1 MSSDRPVNVMV
12 TTSLPDNLLAR
23 VSGVDKRSK
32 VVDAAA
38 LLLEELPEAL
48 RPGQQAAPR
57 RAPNGQSLDQLFAKA
72 EVILSARR
80 IPQGLVRRAPGLRWI
95 QLPMAGVDWLQGS
108 DLWGQGDIVITSAAG
123 INAPPVAEYV
133 IAMMLA
139 LAKDMRRLIHSQAAH
154 DWDRYEMGQLDGK
167 TLGLV
172 GYGYIAQGVAARA
185 RGFGMRVLA
194 TRRRRSAEE
203 PDGVEMLSVD
213 QLPLLLASSDFV
225 VLGVPATAQTKA
237 LIGRKELEAMRP
249 SAFLINIARGD
260 VVDEPA
266 LIEALAAGRIAG
278 AALDVF
284 QQEPLPTESPL
295 WDMRNVIVTGHLG
308 GLFEAYDEAVVDLF
322 VENLHRYVDGR
333 PLINEVDRRAGY

>member
-1 MSSDRPVNVMV
+1 
-12 TTSLPDNLLAR
+12 
-23 VSGVDKRSK
+23 
-32 VVDAAA
+32 
-38 LLLEELPEAL
+38 
-48 RPGQQAAPR
+48 
-57 RAPNGQSLDQLFAKA
+57 
-72 EVILSARR
+72 
-80 IPQGLVRRAPGLRWI
+80 
-95 QLPMAGVDWLQGS
+95 
-108 DLWGQGDIVITSAAG
+108 
-123 INAPPVAEYV
+123 
-133 IAMMLA
+133 
-139 LAKDMRRLIHSQAAH
+139 
-154 DWDRYEMGQLDGK
+154 
-167 TLGLV
+167 
-172 GYGYIAQGVAARA
+172 
-185 RGFGMRVLA
+185 
-194 TRRRRSAEE
+194 
-203 PDGVEMLSVD
+203 MLSVD